1 MPSITIKIKIIL
13 YIFRREQK
21 KRQKLL
27 CAFYASSGLPIVRL
41 IDFVS
46 IYWVTLFNMDKV
58 LLKRILC
65 WKLSHSLLSFCDK
78 LLDLLFRALRSFPP
92 PFYHLY
98 FSISLSFNISNG
110 YNSIKIWLKRLIPVS
125 KWLFS
130 WMNSKKK
137 LYRNNRKERKKFR
150 RKRAHYEPEK
160 QMIPVEK
167 LLNEHIQFTSI
178 VEECKRKTKKQI
190 TVIKCTRIPKWKGK

>member
-1 MPSITIKIKIIL
+1 MHQVACQSFGSSISYL
-13 YIFRREQK
+13 YIEWLFSTWIKSYSNEY
-21 KRQKLL
+21 
-27 CAFYASSGLPIVRL
+27 CVENCL
-41 IDFVS
+41 IHCFPS
-46 IYWVTLFNMDKV
+46 A
-58 LLKRILC
+58 
-65 WKLSHSLLSFCDK
+65 
-78 LLDLLFRALRSFPP
+78 LLFRALRSFPP